1 MSKPTP
7 ILEFASRGAARAAA
21 VTGVVESLAQ
31 ALAGRGRASLGVCGG
46 RTAAAMLPVLAT
58 QLIDWEHVDVFLVDE
73 RWVDPIDDQSNEK
86 LVRTTLLQGPAAAA
100 RFTGLKSTHHSARQ
114 AAPNIEARLQAIAR
128 PFDVVF
134 LGMGNDGH
142 IASLFPGGAENSVT
156 DRLVTAST
164 APAGTRER
172 ISLTPAALQQVRR
185 IVLVLFGRTKR
196 ALLEQAITQGSPVE
210 LPVRHVLQ
218 QQGPELSIIT
228 AGGGDA

>member
-1 MSKPTP
+1 
-7 ILEFASRGAARAAA
+7 
-21 VTGVVESLAQ
+21 
-31 ALAGRGRASLGVCGG
+31 
-46 RTAAAMLPVLAT
+46 
-58 QLIDWEHVDVFLVDE
+58 
-73 RWVDPIDDQSNEK
+73 
-86 LVRTTLLQGPAAAA
+86 
-100 RFTGLKSTHHSARQ
+100 
-114 AAPNIEARLQAIAR
+114 
-128 PFDVVF
+128 
-134 LGMGNDGH
+134 MGNDGH

-218 QQGPELSIIT
+218 QQGLELRIIT
-228 AGGGDA
+228 AGEGDA